1 MFSSFTLIFCLS
13 ICLWVALTFEFFLP
27 NLNFPHFSC
36 IADCDMIFCMGVY
49 YHILNK
55 LQIKFK
61 IFAFWLIFLCSY
73 WTENLNIIGS
83 VIHITISGLKSIIL
97 QYSQNACL
105 NKNQKKNCSSLL
117 VLRKAILEIGEGG
130 RSTHIVPNS
139 AIFLYTK
146 GVPNTIVRIDFLFD
160 DEKAC
165 F

>member
-1 MFSSFTLIFCLS
+1 MFISFTLIFCLS

-105 NKNQKKNCSSLL
+105 NKNQKKI
-117 VLRKAILEIGEGG
+117 VQAIHWLFLGSQEGNLGNWWG
-130 RSTHIVPNS
+130 REVYSYRPKFSH
-139 AIFLYTK
+139 
-146 GVPNTIVRIDFLFD
+146 LFIY
-160 DEKAC
+160 
-165 F
+165 